1 MNNKCGVLSFVW
13 LSHEQ
18 YHPNEFYFLPLI
30 ASIPSS
36 LELLSEVASYSSIKL
51 NAFFL
56 EHSSRVSRKIYS
68 FELCSNIVYDI
79 FNLFVGDYRPWL
91 KYAHC
96 RWRAREIMFNC
107 IYADRWCIFSSN
119 CFIQKELNTLNWY
132 AFSSFIIH
140 TLNAWSL
147 CRSTGMWLNWISL
160 NYIAL
165 WFVNELERNYLLIYN
180 SSTGTWWP
188 TETVWRSLCRR
199 LDYPNAALQ

>member
-1 MNNKCGVLSFVW
+1 MRRSVVCMIVAWTISSEWILFSTINCVYTFIAWAAFRGGELFINK
-13 LSHEQ
+13 
-18 YHPNEFYFLPLI
+18 
-30 ASIPSS
+30 
-36 LELLSEVASYSSIKL
+36 IKC
-51 NAFFL
+51 FFL

-91 KYAHC
+91 KYAYC